1 MDNYLSKYVYGK
13 ELLNQIKIE
22 STETMTEDQQKK
34 LAIEIAA
41 SWISKD
47 IEYHKIA
54 GELAMIRHQNL
65 TKKYSFCE
73 KMNLYGD
80 RMNSQYIKFVNDN
93 KTQIEKE
100 IDYQRDF
107 FIDFF
112 GLSTLKKGYLL
123 SQPNKPETQ
132 ETPQEMWMRI
142 SCFLNMDNID
152 SAISSYHMMSNKHYT
167 HATPTLFHAGLK
179 RSQMLSCFLMGVGDS
194 IDGIFNTVKDS
205 ALISKWSGG
214 IGLHVS
220 NIRSK
225 GSWIKGTGME
235 SPGLVPML
243 QVLNNTIAYLNKNNK
258 RHSSMA
264 IYLEPWHSDI
274 FDFLEIRS
282 NQGNQAEKC
291 RELFTALW
299 VPDLFMQHVEDN
311 LDWYLF
317 SPHNCP
323 GLQDAHSNDFEKLY
337 YQYVLESKHVKKI
350 KARKLWSAIVKSQIE
365 TGTPYLVYKDACNQK
380 SPQKFIGTIKS
391 SNLCAEIVQ
400 YSDENEYSCCTLA
413 SVGLPSFIK
422 NKEFDFTQFKT
433 VVRQIVR
440 NLDTVI
446 DLNFY
451 PVEKTKQN
459 NFDYRP
465 LGIGV
470 QGLMDVFQ
478 ELEYP
483 VESPEAFKLNKKIFE
498 HMYFAALESSCA
510 LAEEKSPHK
519 DFDKSPAAS
528 GILSFDLWKF
538 KPSDDLP
545 WSELKERIKEK
556 GLRNSLLVALM
567 PTASTSQILGNTE
580 CFEPPTSNI
589 FTRRTLSGEF
599 MVVNLRLMK
608 KLKELGLWSPELR
621 QQIMRQRG
629 SIQNIKSIPEKIKNI
644 YKTSWDIKQKTLI
657 DLAAGRAPF
666 IDQSQSLN
674 LFLENPSVSKLNAM
688 HMYSWKKGLKTGI
701 YYLRTKGAAH
711 AQMFTIEQEEEPA
724 CVMCSA

>member
-1 MDNYLSKYVYGK
+1 MDKYLSKYVYGK

-22 STETMTEDQQKK
+22 STETMTEDQQQK

-73 KMNLYGD
+73 KMNLYAH

-93 KTQIEKE
+93 KHQIEKE
-100 IDYQRDF
+100 LDYQRDF
-107 FIDFF
+107 LIDFF

-142 SCFLNMDNID
+142 SCFLNMDSIE

-194 IDGIFNTVKDS
+194 IDEIFNTVKDS

-243 QVLNNTIAYLNKNNK
+243 QVLNNTISYLNKNNK

-274 FDFLEIRS
+274 FEFLEIRS
-282 NQGNQAEKC
+282 NQGNQVDKC

-323 GLQDAHSNDFEKLY
+323 GLQDAHSDDLEKLY
-337 YQYVLESKHVKKI
+337 YKYVLESKHVKKI

-380 SPQKFIGTIKS
+380 SPQKFIGKIKS
-391 SNLCAEIVQ
+391 S
-400 YSDENEYSCCTLA
+400 
-413 SVGLPSFIK
+413 
-422 NKEFDFTQFKT
+422 
-433 VVRQIVR
+433 
-440 NLDTVI
+440 
-446 DLNFY
+446 
-451 PVEKTKQN
+451 
-459 NFDYRP
+459 
-465 LGIGV
+465 
-470 QGLMDVFQ
+470 
-478 ELEYP
+478 
-483 VESPEAFKLNKKIFE
+483 KL
-498 HMYFAALESSCA
+498 
-510 LAEEKSPHK
+510 
-519 DFDKSPAAS
+519 
-528 GILSFDLWKF
+528 
-538 KPSDDLP
+538 
-545 WSELKERIKEK
+545 
-556 GLRNSLLVALM
+556 
-567 PTASTSQILGNTE
+567 
-580 CFEPPTSNI
+580 
-589 FTRRTLSGEF
+589 
-599 MVVNLRLMK
+599 
-608 KLKELGLWSPELR
+608 
-621 QQIMRQRG
+621 
-629 SIQNIKSIPEKIKNI
+629 
-644 YKTSWDIKQKTLI
+644 
-657 DLAAGRAPF
+657 
-666 IDQSQSLN
+666 
-674 LFLENPSVSKLNAM
+674 
-688 HMYSWKKGLKTGI
+688 
-701 YYLRTKGAAH
+701 
-711 AQMFTIEQEEEPA
+711 
-724 CVMCSA
+724 